1 MIGKIKSGE
10 GFQNIGTIEKKKRV
24 PSERETLRR
33 APREVKTSYRKKN
46 GNVVGDE
53 KEVKFCTLMQVEI
66 I

>member
-10 GFQNIGTIEKKKRV
+10 GFQNIGTTEKKKV
-24 PSERETLRR
+24 PSERGTLRK
-33 APREVKTSYRKKN
+33 APREVTTSCRKKK
-46 GNVVGDE
+46 GNMVEDE